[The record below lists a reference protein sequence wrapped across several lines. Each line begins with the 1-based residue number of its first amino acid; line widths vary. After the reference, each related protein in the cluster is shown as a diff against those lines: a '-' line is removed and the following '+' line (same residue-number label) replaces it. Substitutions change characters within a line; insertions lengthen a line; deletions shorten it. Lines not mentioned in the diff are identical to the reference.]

1 MSHIII
7 TDDNGNEIGRLE
19 HPPENP
25 DGGRIEEPDHEAITL
40 TLNRKYLRDLMC
52 DAIRHCDKHD
62 KEKK

>member
-19 HPPENP
+19 HPPEE
-25 DGGRIEEPDHEAITL
+25 GGSGLIAEPEHEAIEL
-40 TLNRKYLRDLMC
+40 TLNRKYLRELMC